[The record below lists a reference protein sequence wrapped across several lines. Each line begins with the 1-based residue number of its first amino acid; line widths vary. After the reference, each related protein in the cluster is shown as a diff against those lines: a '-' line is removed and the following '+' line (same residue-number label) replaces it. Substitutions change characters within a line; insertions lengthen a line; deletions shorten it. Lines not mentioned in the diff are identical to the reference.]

1 MNNDNAPVAKV
12 KLFDST
18 VYVVMRI
25 IPYEGEEIYQICAT
39 LQAAK
44 NCIEQRRQQYLGM
57 TELRIDTHKI
67 TV

>member
-18 VYVVMRI
+18 VYVVMRE

-39 LQAAK
+39 LQAAE
-44 NCIEQRRQQYLGM
+44 NCIEQRRQQYLGH
-57 TELRIDTHKI
+57 TILRIVTHKI